1 MGPFFAWGRD
11 VDIELP
17 KETLLQLY
25 RTMVTIRTF
34 EERSVQE
41 VTRRGIF
48 GAVHSSAGQEA
59 VSTGICARLTNEDYL
74 ASTHR
79 GHGHCIAKGVDP
91 RSMMAELFGRAGGA
105 NKGKGGSMHI
115 ADFSVGM
122 LGANG
127 VVGSSIPLA
136 CGAALKAKTMGT
148 GQVAVSF
155 FGEGGSN
162 QGVLHECMN
171 LASIWKLPVI
181 FVCENNLYAE
191 STPSDYA
198 LSIKDVADRAAGYS
212 IPGVVV
218 DGMDALAVYEAAG
231 EAVKRARAGGG
242 PTLIEAKT
250 YRYYGHFAGDN
261 ALRYRLKEEEDE
273 WRARDA
279 IQAFR
284 TRVMEEN
291 VVSEEDL
298 NAVDS
303 EVDKL
308 IDGAIAFADSS
319 PLPDSDELFSDVY
332 VDYPADALRL
342 GFVPA
347 ASASESQE

>member
-1 MGPFFAWGRD
+1 M
-11 VDIELP
+11 DIDLSQES
-17 KETLLQLY
+17 LLQLY
-25 RTMVTIRTF
+25 RTMVTIRIF
-34 EERSVQE
+34 EERMVGE
-41 VTRRGIF
+41 VMQRGLF
-48 GAVHSSAGQEA
+48 GAVHSSVGQEA
-59 VSTGICARLTNEDYL
+59 VPTGICAHLTDRDYL

-91 RSMMAELFGRAGGA
+91 SRMMAELFGRSGGA
-105 NKGKGGSMHI
+105 NKGKGGSMPI
-115 ADFSVGM
+115 ADVNVGM

-136 CGAALKAKTMGT
+136 CGAALKAKMTGT
-148 GQVAVSF
+148 DQVAVSF

-162 QGVLHECMN
+162 QGTLHECMN

-198 LSIKDVADRAAGYS
+198 LSVKDVAVRAAGYS
-212 IPGVVV
+212 MPGVIV
-218 DGMDALAVYEAAG
+218 DGMDVFAVYEAAG
-231 EAVKRARAGGG
+231 EAVERARAGEG

-261 ALRYRLKEEEDE
+261 AHRYRLEEEEQE

-284 TRVMEEN
+284 TRVLEEN
-291 VVSEEDL
+291 LLSTDDL
-298 NAVDS
+298 NGVDATV
-303 EVDKL
+303 EER
-308 IDGAIAFADSS
+308 IETAIAFADGS
-319 PLPDSDELFSDVY
+319 PLPEADELFADVY
-332 VDYPADALRL
+332 VDYPPEALRL
-342 GFVPA
+342 GFAPA
-347 ASASESQE
+347 RPLGSRE